1 MALERVKE
9 LLQGLA
15 KSAIIETARGYI
27 TERINSLQPDD
38 IIHAIENDD
47 TDLIGKLTER
57 DKKIFYMVARKF
69 GKYID
74 FLTVENVMRWMLE
87 DVPFHAGI
95 IYGHPKG
102 LEWLRKVIENIRT
115 EVVRVSGGSIE
126 LVPVSSES

>member
-1 MALERVKE
+1 MDRVKE

-38 IIHAIENDD
+38 IIQAIENDD

-115 EVVRVSGGSIE
+115 EVVKVFGGSIE

>member
-1 MALERVKE
+1 MTLERVKE

>member
-1 MALERVKE
+1 LDRVKE

-38 IIHAIENDD
+38 IIQAIENDD

-115 EVVRVSGGSIE
+115 EVVKVFGGSIE

>member
-1 MALERVKE
+1 LDRVKE

-15 KSAIIETARGYI
+15 KSAIVETVRGYI
-27 TERINSLQPDD
+27 SQRINSLQPDD
-38 IIHAIENDD
+38 IIQAIENDD
-47 TDLIGKLTER
+47 TDLIGKLTEK

-74 FLTVENVMRWMLE
+74 FLTVENVMRWMVE
-87 DVPFHAGI
+87 DVPFYAGI

-102 LEWLRKVIENIRT
+102 LEWLRKVIENIRV

-126 LVPVSSES
+126 LVPISSES

>member
-1 MALERVKE
+1 MDRVKE

-38 IIHAIENDD
+38 IIQAIENDD

-87 DVPFHAGI
+87 DVPFHAGV

-115 EVVRVSGGSIE
+115 EVVKVSGGSIE

>member
-115 EVVRVSGGSIE
+115 EVVKVSGGSIE